1 MFQYTQVV
9 YIKSIT
15 QQNAVL
21 FLFLSSSGIQKF
33 HQDATLLALILH
45 LSFFNW
51 FAFFE
56 FNILRQKSDNM
67 LEEKVVLIRLKLK
80 QYV

>member
-15 QQNAVL
+15 QQNAFL

-33 HQDATLLALILH
+33 HQDATLLALIIH

-67 LEEKVVLIRLKLK
+67 LDEKAVLIRLKLK